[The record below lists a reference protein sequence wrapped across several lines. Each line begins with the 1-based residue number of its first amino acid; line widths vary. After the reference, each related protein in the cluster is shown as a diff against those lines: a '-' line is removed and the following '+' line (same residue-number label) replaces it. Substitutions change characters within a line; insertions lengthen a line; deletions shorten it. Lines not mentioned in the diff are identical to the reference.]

1 MENKFD
7 LIKQQVAP
15 SEEAKAS
22 ETTTKA
28 PNTGMFIG
36 EALSEDEKINE
47 LMTNS
52 KPEITILVGFEGYG
66 KTSFISTCYHVI
78 LKEGKVGDYICY
90 DSETLTGLER
100 RLFLRRYHEALGD
113 ETPQTIRTLRGEAHL
128 LTFRFNH
135 SKNGEKLIVISDHSG
150 EDYRKYSEVKGALE
164 EDILIQNADR
174 LLLFIDVKELI
185 GAGFLPMMERYAS
198 LLNNMK
204 ESGIFKSNLKVQVL
218 YNKYDCLANKL
229 EVFEKKSKSLIDKFS
244 KLIGYEIVETFN
256 IVSNQIDNSDEL
268 RRLFL
273 DVVENNVPKEESSMS
288 NAELDWAKL
297 YLKQH

>member
-7 LIKQQVAP
+7 LIKQQVTS
-15 SEEAKAS
+15 SEEAKVPRIV
-22 ETTTKA
+22 KDL
-28 PNTGMFIG
+28 PNTDMFIG

-66 KTSFISTCYHVI
+66 KTSFISTCYHII
-78 LKEGKVGDYICY
+78 LTEGKVGEYMCY

-113 ETPQTIRTLRGEAHL
+113 ETPQTVRTLRGEAHL

-135 SKNGEKLIVISDHSG
+135 SNNGEKLIVISDHSG
-150 EDYRKYSEVKGALE
+150 EDYRKYSEVKGSLE

-174 LLLFIDVKELI
+174 LLLFVDVKELI
-185 GAGFLPMMERYAS
+185 GAGFLPMMERYTS
-198 LLNNMK
+198 LINNMK
-204 ESGIFKSNLKVQVL
+204 ESGVFKPDLKVQVL
-218 YNKYDCLANKL
+218 YNKCDCINDKQEA
-229 EVFEKKSKSLIDKFS
+229 FEKKSKSLMDKFS
-244 KLIGYEIVETFN
+244 KLIGYEIVDTFN

-273 DVVENNVPKEESSMS
+273 DVVESNVQKERGAMS
-288 NAELDWAKL
+288 NTELDWVKL